1 MTDYS
6 AVVCC
11 DGRLVRK
18 IPTEV
23 LFKYV
28 IEDINVTFRSV
39 KDNAQEAYDE
49 YLKWIM
55 AYRTPDGYIIHR
67 CFTLSEM
74 NKYIVQETGEAF
86 FSNHRNIYKA
96 YTDPDK
102 NLFQFLHGE
111 QLKPNPTVT

>member
-18 IPTEV
+18 IPAEV

-55 AYRTPDGYIIHR
+55 AYRTPDGYTLHR
-67 CFTLSEM
+67 CFTLSADQ
-74 NKYIVQETGEAF
+74 KYVVQETGEAF
-86 FSNHRNIYKA
+86 YSSRRNIYEA
-96 YTDPDK
+96 YTDPHK
-102 NLFQFLHGE
+102 SLFRFLSGE
-111 QLKPNPTVT
+111 QLKST